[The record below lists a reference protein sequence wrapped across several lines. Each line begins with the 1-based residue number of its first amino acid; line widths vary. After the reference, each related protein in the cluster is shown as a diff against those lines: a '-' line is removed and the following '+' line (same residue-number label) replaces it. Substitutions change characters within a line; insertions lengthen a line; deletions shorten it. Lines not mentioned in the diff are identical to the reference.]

1 MVDKSGKW
9 SDPVVTT
16 LEPYTQFYAA
26 EEYHQDYLKKNPGG
40 YTCHQEYFTTYWFMV
55 LMWYTPVCMDNDL
68 RTILE
73 ENNQLLKE
81 VNKRTLENRKKI
93 NKIHAIIRRG
103 FIARVLYW
111 IVIIAITVG
120 AYLAIQPWVA
130 NLFGQYQGIV
140 DQLNQTNS
148 AIQNPRGLLESWL
161 SNSGGE

>member
-1 MVDKSGKW
+1 
-9 SDPVVTT
+9 
-16 LEPYTQFYAA
+16 
-26 EEYHQDYLKKNPGG
+26 
-40 YTCHQEYFTTYWFMV
+40 
-55 LMWYTPVCMDNDL
+55 MDNDL

-93 NKIHAIIRRG
+93 NKIHVIIRRG